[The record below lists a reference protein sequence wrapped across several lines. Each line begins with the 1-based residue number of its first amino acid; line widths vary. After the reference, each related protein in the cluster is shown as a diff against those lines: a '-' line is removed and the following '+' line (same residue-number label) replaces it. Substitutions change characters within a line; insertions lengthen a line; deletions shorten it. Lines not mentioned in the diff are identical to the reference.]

1 MKVLNLTFDGFA
13 PSSNLNVLELV
24 NIDRISNKYG
34 YSINNIVETTDPSR
48 FKLWSHSMWCRLY
61 SKLEP
66 AMTEADRFNPNLDE
80 SEVWKQRYD
89 VIPNDQWIWNKLARM
104 KVTSYVFPYY
114 LVRLITNKNLLEWD
128 RLDRQYVNM
137 LIHGYGTDKYQ
148 EVVDGEVLRKQGS
161 SQYNYFSDIMDQL
174 NKTYYPEL
182 MKDVSQM
189 WKNYKS
195 TGDESCIYPIKKI
208 TEDIMIPKM
217 KIEAEDNLR
226 MYDELVFPRIIEL
239 SNNNDNFYCNLGI
252 VESDNFYHF
261 FQLYEDCIDWMRSYY
276 YDLVDRAISAVD
288 PDILIIGGD
297 HGCREQ
303 DEEHDKESGRLRYS
317 GYITIGGR
325 KRYIKKSHY
334 SWTIFVNEHNNSNG
348 FYVLIKDN
356 SNAGN
361 YISTRVAKLLED
373 NKNNE
378 VPYLACDAL
387 YDIMCEEEFWKL

>member
-1 MKVLNLTFDGFA
+1 
-13 PSSNLNVLELV
+13 
-24 NIDRISNKYG
+24 
-34 YSINNIVETTDPSR
+34 
-48 FKLWSHSMWCRLY
+48 
-61 SKLEP
+61 
-66 AMTEADRFNPNLDE
+66 
-80 SEVWKQRYD
+80 
-89 VIPNDQWIWNKLARM
+89 M

-261 FQLYEDCIDWMRSYY
+261 FQLYEDYIDWMRSYY